1 MIGDMSTKRLTV
13 ITAST
18 RPGRVGHQ
26 IADWFSTVAVE
37 HDGFE
42 VRSADLAEINLPF
55 HDEPDAAVEG
65 GPYLHEHTQ
74 RWSDTI
80 AATDAF
86 VIVMPEYNRG
96 YSAPL
101 KNALDYLYYEW
112 NDKPVGFVSYGMSSA
127 GMRAVEQIKP
137 VVGAL
142 KMIPIA
148 DSVNIHLRQALDADA
163 ALTLD
168 SRRDDAARGMV
179 AELYRITAALST
191 LRVAV

>member
-1 MIGDMSTKRLTV
+1 MSTKRLTV

-18 RPGRVGHQ
+18 RPGRVGRQ
-26 IADWFSTVAVE
+26 IADWFTAVAVE
-37 HDGFE
+37 HAEFE
-42 VRSADLAEINLPF
+42 VRLADLAEIDLPF

-65 GPYLHEHTQ
+65 NPYQHEHTQ
-74 RWSDTI
+74 RWSEMI
-80 AATDAF
+80 GASDAF

-101 KNALDYLYYEW
+101 KNALDYLYNEW

-148 DSVNIHLRQALDADA
+148 DSVSIHLRQALDADG
-163 ALTLD
+163 ALTAD
-168 SRRDDAARGMV
+168 SRRDGAARGMV
-179 AELYRITAALST
+179 DELYRLTAALAT
-191 LRVAV
+191 LRVGV